1 MICEYTV
8 ADNAMTIEGVEG
20 MRAWREL
27 EPRFRPF
34 ASAGAAAPVV
44 AIDVREVDVLPDAD
58 VRWTYEPEYDGVGFI
73 TARAATLP
81 DGDVLME
88 FSHVEESKPRLRM
101 RINDAHDRAEVVMRH
116 GGDGCDKYFLT
127 HAIMLAYVMAT
138 SGNGTLMIH
147 ASVVM
152 HGGRGYLF
160 CGRSGTGKSTHASLW
175 LRHVEGTELLN
186 DDHPVLRITPDG
198 VPTVYGSPWSGKTD
212 CYRNLSVPV
221 GAIVRIVRG
230 ADNRLV
236 PLKGLQAYA
245 SLTASVFFLPLM
257 SAEARETRH
266 RMVERLAGEVR
277 VAEMHCRPDA
287 DAALTCLRALE
298 GRAETGEGR
307 Q

>member
-1 MICEYTV
+1 MLNFTGGIGGLNFECDMICEYTV

-152 HGGRGYLF
+152 HVPSPSTCIEPPSRIKLP
-160 CGRSGTGKSTHASLW
+160 RSYISFSYRSHSFLAILSSRSHGKYSPSTSPPHALNPQFIPRISL
-175 LRHVEGTELLN
+175 
-186 DDHPVLRITPDG
+186 P
-198 VPTVYGSPWSGKTD
+198 
-212 CYRNLSVPV
+212 SVTNV
-221 GAIVRIVRG
+221 GA
-230 ADNRLV
+230 
-236 PLKGLQAYA
+236 
-245 SLTASVFFLPLM
+245 
-257 SAEARETRH
+257 
-266 RMVERLAGEVR
+266 
-277 VAEMHCRPDA
+277 
-287 DAALTCLRALE
+287 
-298 GRAETGEGR
+298 
-307 Q
+307 